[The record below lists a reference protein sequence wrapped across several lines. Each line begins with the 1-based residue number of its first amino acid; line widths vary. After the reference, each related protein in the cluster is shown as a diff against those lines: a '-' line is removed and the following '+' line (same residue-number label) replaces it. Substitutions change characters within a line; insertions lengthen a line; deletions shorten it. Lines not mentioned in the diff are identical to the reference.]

1 MSQTA
6 PKKFNAG
13 MPDILEEKIVDGRPV
28 SQVNSEKTRPL
39 VDISET
45 KASTPP
51 ASNTQTPTGAVPSII
66 TYSSS
71 GRGPAKITVR
81 LDPSDVQQ
89 GNIIIQPPEGWTGTS
104 GISQPKEASTPM
116 FTPRISRSS
125 QGSESIRSSTT
136 TIRTSMASISD
147 GQASVTG
154 SNDSS
159 DSTAVSPDGPS
170 PHLGGTRLDDVRPVP
185 SNPLSASSSISTMR
199 NSYHESAKGSV
210 PFYDASLPQSSES
223 RFSWHMTKK
232 DRARNWFVQWFV
244 EWWLLEIFSWV
255 FSVIW

>member
-1 MSQTA
+1 MSQIA
-6 PKKFNAG
+6 PKKFNVG
-13 MPDILEEKIVDGRPV
+13 MPNIPEEKTVDGRPV
-28 SQVNSEKTRPL
+28 SQVKSEKNRPL
-39 VDISET
+39 VDVSEIKT
-45 KASTPP
+45 TAPLP
-51 ASNTQTPTGAVPSII
+51 SNIQTPTGTVPSII

-71 GRGPAKITVR
+71 GRGPTKITVR

-89 GNIIIQPPEGWTGTS
+89 GNIPIQAPQGWS
-104 GISQPKEASTPM
+104 AASEVSQPKEAPLPTFS
-116 FTPRISRSS
+116 PRIPRLS

-136 TIRTSMASISD
+136 TIRTSMASTID

-154 SNDSS
+154 TNESS
-159 DSTAVSPDGPS
+159 DSTLASQDGPF
-170 PHLGGTRLDDVRPVP
+170 PHRSGTKNDDARPLP
-185 SNPLSASSSISTMR
+185 SNPLSTSSSMSTMR

-223 RFSWHMTKK
+223 RFSWHITKK
-232 DRARNWFVQWFV
+232 DRARNWFIQWFV

>member
-6 PKKFNAG
+6 SKKFNAG
-13 MPDILEEKIVDGRPV
+13 MPDIPEEKTVDGRPI
-28 SQVNSEKTRPL
+28 SQVNYEKSRTLIDVSE
-39 VDISET
+39 I
-45 KASTPP
+45 KATTPP
-51 ASNTQTPTGAVPSII
+51 ASNTQTPTGVVPSII

-81 LDPSDVQQ
+81 LDPADVQQ
-89 GNIIIQPPEGWTGTS
+89 GNIPIQPPDGWTGTS
-104 GISQPKEASTPM
+104 GIPQLKETLIPMSTP
-116 FTPRISRSS
+116 RVSRLS

-136 TIRTSMASISD
+136 TIRTSMASTND
-147 GQASVTG
+147 GQASVTA

-159 DSTAVSPDGPS
+159 DSTVVPADGHFPQ
-170 PHLGGTRLDDVRPVP
+170 LGGTKSDDVRPMP
-185 SNPLSASSSISTMR
+185 NNPLSASSSMSTMR
-199 NSYHESAKGSV
+199 NSYHEYAKGSV
-210 PFYDASLPQSSES
+210 PFYDASLLQNSES
-223 RFSWHMTKK
+223 RFSWHLTKK